1 MSSSIETI
9 KEYTGAGFKCALFD
23 FDGTISL
30 IREGWQKVMVP
41 YFCEVIEAL
50 GTGESEDGIREE
62 VTEFVDR
69 LTGKQTIFQCIALDE
84 AVVRRGGEHVDPGEY
99 KKEYLRRLEMRIADR
114 KRGLESGALSPDS
127 LAVKGSVEF
136 VRALRDAGIRC
147 FLASGTDEDDV
158 IYEASLIGVRELFDG
173 GIHGARDALLDC
185 SKEAVIKNMIDEQKL
200 DPEELVTFGDGLCI
214 TYTQCV
220 TNKNKKTNNSNEKKS
235 LYPRLTPMRDI
246 GSIGSEEIQSLCRR
260 FLQPGKPLRHLPR

>member
-1 MSSSIETI
+1 MSFSIETI

-99 KKEYLRRLEMRIADR
+99 KKEYLRRLEIGIASWNAPPE
-114 KRGLESGALSPDS
+114 KVLIYAGFRGFENEKIFEFSPSVLPIFQSGLGEDTTWRVVRVVEGATLEKSCAARHLGFES
-127 LAVKGSVEF
+127 LT
-136 VRALRDAGIRC
+136 LRQPEKPV
-147 FLASGTDEDDV
+147 LP
-158 IYEASLIGVRELFDG
+158 ASLFYSRFPIPKPASIASAEITFELYSRC
-173 GIHGARDALLDC
+173 A
-185 SKEAVIKNMIDEQKL
+185 
-200 DPEELVTFGDGLCI
+200 
-214 TYTQCV
+214 
-220 TNKNKKTNNSNEKKS
+220 
-235 LYPRLTPMRDI
+235 
-246 GSIGSEEIQSLCRR
+246 
-260 FLQPGKPLRHLPR
+260 

>member
-84 AVVRRGGEHVDPGEY
+84 AVAQAVRE
-99 KKEYLRRLEMRIADR
+99 LR
-114 KRGLESGALSPDS
+114 KRGADHVKIHSSGGVA
-127 LAVKGSVEF
+127 SVGDDP
-136 VRALRDAGIRC
+136 RIQLLRDDELKAIVETAHSLGMKV
-147 FLASGTDEDDV
+147 ASH
-158 IYEASLIGVRELFDG
+158 A
-173 GIHGARDALLDC
+173 H
-185 SKEAVIKNMIDEQKL
+185 
-200 DPEELVTFGDGLCI
+200 
-214 TYTQCV
+214 
-220 TNKNKKTNNSNEKKS
+220 
-235 LYPRLTPMRDI
+235 
-246 GSIGSEEIQSLCRR
+246 
-260 FLQPGKPLRHLPR
+260 GKPGIDAAIRAGVDSI

>member
-1 MSSSIETI
+1 MSFSIETI

-62 VTEFVDR
+62 ETEFVDR

-99 KKEYLRRLEMRIADR
+99 KKEYLRRLEIRIADR

-127 LAVKGSVEF
+127 LTVKGSVEF
-136 VRALRDAGIRC
+136 VRALKEAGIRC

-200 DPEELVTFGDGLCI
+200 DPEELVTFGDGFVEIEL
-214 TYTQCV
+214 TAKLGGYAVGAATDE
-220 TNKNKKTNNSNEKKS
+220 KTGDGIDEKKRA
-235 LYPRLTPMRDI
+235 RLISAGADMIIPNFENRDAI
-246 GSIGSEEIQSLCRR
+246 LKKLKII
-260 FLQPGKPLRHLPR
+260 

>member
-1 MSSSIETI
+1 MSFSIETI
-9 KEYTGAGFKCALFD
+9 KEYSGRGFKCALFD

-41 YFCEVIEAL
+41 YFCEVIETL

-114 KRGLESGALSPDS
+114 KNGLESGCLSPAD
-127 LAVKGSVEF
+127 LAVRGSVEF
-136 VRALRDAGIRC
+136 IKALRKAGIRC
-147 FLASGTDEDDV
+147 FLASGTDEKDV
-158 IYEASLIGVRELFDG
+158 IYEASLIGVKNLFDG
-173 GIHGARDALLDC
+173 GIHGAKDALLDC
-185 SKEAVIKNMIDEQKL
+185 SKEAVIKNMI
-200 DPEELVTFGDGLCI
+200 EELVTFGDGFVEIELAAKLGGYAVGVA
-214 TYTQCV
+214 T
-220 TNKNKKTNNSNEKKS
+220 NEKTGDGIDEKKRA
-235 LYPRLTPMRDI
+235 RLMSAGADMIIPHFEGTDAI
-246 GSIGSEEIQSLCRR
+246 LKALHI
-260 FLQPGKPLRHLPR
+260 

>member
-1 MSSSIETI
+1 MSFSIETI

-84 AVVRRGGEHVDPGEY
+84 AVVRRGWEHVDPGEY

-200 DPEELVTFGDGLCI
+200 DPEELVTFGDGFVEIEL
-214 TYTQCV
+214 TAKLGGYAVGAT
-220 TNKNKKTNNSNEKKS
+220 TDEKTGDGIDEKKRA
-235 LYPRLTPMRDI
+235 RLISAGADMI
-246 GSIGSEEIQSLCRR
+246 ISNFENQKSVLEA
-260 FLQPGKPLRHLPR
+260 LRII